1 MRTIL
6 PALSAIA
13 ALAIVAIGLA
23 LRGEIS
29 DGRWLTVLAI
39 SWLLLLIAARIPLA
53 ASIPAF
59 NRSLI
64 RSALVLATVFI
75 VISAQLVRI
84 QVVRSDETY
93 YRTAQAPNG
102 EIIGNPR
109 IGNAELAVDRGD
121 IVDRNGT
128 VIAQSAREGDVYIRT
143 YPDPSTAYVAGYYSP
158 LLFGASGIEAAA
170 NAQLT
175 GREGNNPVTRSINS
189 LLNRPQQGMSVGLT
203 LDSELQ
209 ATAQAMLDDSRGSVV
224 VMDVETGAVMV
235 LASAP
240 TYDPNQLF
248 TASTADNDDATDY
261 WEQLGDS
268 PDAPLVQRST
278 QGRYIPGSTFKTVT
292 AAIGIEAGYIEADD
306 LYEDNGEI
314 TIDGRV
320 LVENNRPDET
330 RDQWTV
336 AEGLAWSLNV
346 VFAQMGLEIGA
357 TDFWEYSRDFGF
369 GAPIPFE
376 LPVAQSQ
383 IAGSREFLSDD
394 NALADTAF
402 GQGEIL
408 ASPLHMAMI
417 TSMYANGGEMTQPY
431 LVERVIAQDGDTVS
445 RTEPR
450 VWRRSVSA
458 ETASDVETMM
468 VGAVTNG
475 SVTGAAVDGYR
486 IGGKTGTAETGG
498 GSAHSWFIGFI
509 GDDEPRYAVA
519 VILEEGSGGLSDAVA
534 IGRDVLV
541 ASIESNRKTAS
552 P

>member
-6 PALSAIA
+6 SGLSATAAFALIA
-13 ALAIVAIGLA
+13 VGLV

-29 DGRWLTVLAI
+29 DRRWLAVLAV
-39 SWLLLLIAARIPLA
+39 SWLLLLIASRIPLA
-53 ASIPAF
+53 RSMPAF

-64 RSALVLATVFI
+64 RTALVLATVFI

-84 QVVRSDETY
+84 QVVRSDDTY
-93 YRTAQAPNG
+93 YRTAQASNG

-121 IVDRNGT
+121 IVDRNGA
-128 VIAQSAREGDVYIRT
+128 VIAQSERSGDVYVRT

-170 NAQLT
+170 SAQLT
-175 GREGNNPVTRSINS
+175 GQRGNNPIARSVNN
-189 LLNRPQQGMSVGLT
+189 LLNRPQQGMTVGLT
-203 LDSELQ
+203 IDAELQ
-209 ATAQAMLDDSRGSVV
+209 ANAQAMLGDNRGSVV
-224 VMDVETGAVMV
+224 VMEVNTGAVMV
-235 LASAP
+235 LASSPA
-240 TYDPNQLF
+240 YDPNQLF
-248 TASTADNDDATDY
+248 TASGGENEAATAY
-261 WEQLGDS
+261 WEQLGAS

-278 QGRYIPGSTFKTVT
+278 QGRYTPGSTFKTVT
-292 AAIGIEAGYIEADD
+292 AAIGIEAGYIEPDD

-320 LVENNRPDET
+320 LVENNRPDES

-336 AEGLAWSLNV
+336 SEGLAWSLNV

-357 TDFWEYSRDFGF
+357 TDFWEYSRNFGF
-369 GAPIPFE
+369 GTSIPFD

-383 IAGSREFLSDD
+383 IAGSREFLSDN

-402 GQGEIL
+402 GQGELL

-417 TSMYANGGEMTQPY
+417 TSMYVNGGQMAQPY
-431 LVERVIAQDGDTVS
+431 LIDRMIDQDGDVVS
-445 RTEPR
+445 RTQPQ
-450 VWRRSVSA
+450 VWRRAVSA
-458 ETASDVETMM
+458 ETASAVETMM

-475 SVTGAAVDGYR
+475 SVSGAATEDYR
-486 IGGKTGTAETGG
+486 IGGKTGTAETGS

-519 VILEEGSGGLSDAVA
+519 VVLEEGGGELSDAVA
-534 IGRDVLV
+534 IGRDMLV
-541 ASIESNRKTAS
+541 ATMESSSETTPR
-552 P
+552 